1 MLAAVAMIPLLY
13 LARRLI
19 KSYLGHDEAER
30 LKALA
35 H

>member
-1 MLAAVAMIPLLY
+1 LLY